1 MGNDY
6 TVINLK
12 QYLDAKGKILP
23 PDDKI
28 YQDLALFS
36 CGPNSDVEHFLLNNS
51 ISFTRKKQSISYCV
65 YDMEKTI
72 VGYFALAIKPVT
84 FRSEVLSNSAKKV
97 IERVSKYDAATG
109 EYNASGYLIA
119 QLGKNF
125 RIAKE
130 SQISGADLLNI
141 AINTIQL
148 AQNIVGGTI
157 VFLECEN
164 HKKLLDFYELNGFR
178 AFSSRTVENTNTEI
192 QVLNQLYRLI

>member
-1 MGNDY
+1 MQNNYSVTSLNSYFKKQPD
-6 TVINLK
+6 VNEEQLKEIINS
-12 QYLDAKGKILP
+12 
-23 PDDKI
+23 
-28 YQDLALFS
+28 FS
-36 CGPNSDVEHFLLNNS
+36 SPVNPDVERFLHRNS
-51 ISFTRKKQSISYCV
+51 IMFTKKKQSISYMV
-65 YDMEKTI
+65 SQNGHL

-125 RIAKE
+125 RLAKE
-130 SQISGADLLNI
+130 LQISGADLLNI

-178 AFSSRTVENTNTEI
+178 AFSSRTVGNTNTET